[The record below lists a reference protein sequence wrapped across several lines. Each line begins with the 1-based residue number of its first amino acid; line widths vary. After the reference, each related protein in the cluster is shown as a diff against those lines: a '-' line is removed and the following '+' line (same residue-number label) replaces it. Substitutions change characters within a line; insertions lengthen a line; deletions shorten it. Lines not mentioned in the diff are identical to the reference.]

1 MPCAPRACTTS
12 ATSLFGNYFYSIS
25 GGLSVLPGRRNPRR
39 SDLAVDLIDPPGY
52 LKFLHFARGRQTWQ
66 GGNGGKKRVHF
77 EENEEA
83 LPASS
88 SARFYEVSIMDW
100 LRMDEVKLLKIVNLY
115 YRMLVK
121 HYYIKLKKEIIII
134 IKKLQ
139 KILSIFR
146 YRKRKSEIE
155 IWPWKLFPLL
165 E

>member
-1 MPCAPRACTTS
+1 
-12 ATSLFGNYFYSIS
+12 
-25 GGLSVLPGRRNPRR
+25 
-39 SDLAVDLIDPPGY
+39 
-52 LKFLHFARGRQTWQ
+52 
-66 GGNGGKKRVHF
+66 
-77 EENEEA
+77 
-83 LPASS
+83 
-88 SARFYEVSIMDW
+88 
-100 LRMDEVKLLKIVNLY
+100 MDEVKLLKIVNLY

-155 IWPWKLFPLL
+155 IWPLKLFPLL